1 MIWATLK
8 QDFETHK
15 SSGEFHGVVYRSL
28 VGIFRIDAPAKERL
42 APPPSRFK
50 RNNSPAEYRLARAMA
65 AAGLPILA
73 CCTLKSTPT

>member
-1 MIWATLK
+1 MVGATLK

-15 SSGEFHGVVYRSL
+15 SSGEFHGLVYRSP
-28 VGIFRIDAPAKERL
+28 VGIFRDDAPAKERL

-50 RNNSPAEYRLARAMA
+50 RNKTPVEYRLARAMT

-73 CCTLKSTPT
+73 CCTLKSAPT